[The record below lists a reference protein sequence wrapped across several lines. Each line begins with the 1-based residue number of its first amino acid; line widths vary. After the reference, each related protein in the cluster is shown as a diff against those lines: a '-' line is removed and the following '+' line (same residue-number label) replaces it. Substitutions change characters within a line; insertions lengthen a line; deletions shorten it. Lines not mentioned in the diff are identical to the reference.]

1 MLFGYQLFLMP
12 LEMLKHE
19 GVAAHD
25 FFISLFLCIFV
36 PSLQRWSLF
45 HLLSVLV
52 SANTLRR
59 PISRIVNGVEATP
72 GEFPHMASM
81 LVDNYHLC
89 GASVI
94 ANGWIVT
101 AAHCVSGQ

>member
-1 MLFGYQLFLMP
+1 M
-12 LEMLKHE
+12 
-19 GVAAHD
+19 
-25 FFISLFLCIFV
+25 
-36 PSLQRWSLF
+36 
-45 HLLSVLV
+45 
-52 SANTLRR
+52 
-59 PISRIVNGVEATP
+59 NGVEATP